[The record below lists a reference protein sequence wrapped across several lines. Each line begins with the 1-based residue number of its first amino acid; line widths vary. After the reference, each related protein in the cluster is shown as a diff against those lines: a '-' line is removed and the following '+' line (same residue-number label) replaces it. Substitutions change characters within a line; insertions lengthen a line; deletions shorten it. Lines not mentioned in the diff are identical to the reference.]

1 MRSCLTRVLGGR
13 GRSNEMRSS
22 IFFWGGGAF
31 ALCQSLCMRCSLI
44 VSLVSNSLITK
55 HLSVV
60 SLPTHLTAKY
70 V

>member
-1 MRSCLTRVLGGR
+1 MRSCLTTVLGGR

-22 IFFWGGGAF
+22 IFFGGGAF
-31 ALCQSLCMRCSLI
+31 ALCQSLCMRCSLK

-60 SLPTHLTAKY
+60 SLPTHLRAKY